1 MVAIDAASGDP
12 ARIMSDVETKSELRT
27 ALWRFVT
34 LAVFAVS
41 VALEPDG
48 GSHPVHLLLL
58 LSYAVTSVTAIGLV
72 AMGIYRPWM
81 NWVYVAVDA
90 ALVVYLAAEHMFVP
104 GVGIGE
110 AVSTPSLAIAFVL
123 LAHAGLRMR
132 AGTVAAF
139 AAIVSVGTAAAA
151 AAAVMFGPN
160 AGMPSLDDLRDAGVR
175 AIAFLA
181 VAVFQV
187 LLAIDIRRV
196 VVTAVSSTS
205 ERVNLA
211 RFFAPSTAERI
222 ATDGFQIGLVRR
234 EAAVLFVDIRG
245 FTGLAETMSPEELG
259 VLLGEYR
266 RRVVDAVGHWD
277 GTIDKFMGDGVM
289 AVFGLDESRSADA
302 ERAFHCAC
310 QLVNRLETWSE
321 AMAKAGAEPMTFGIG
336 LHFGPV
342 VGGVV
347 AGGAHGEHTV
357 LGDTVNLAARL
368 QSMCKVLSARLIVS
382 EAILK
387 RLPPAAL
394 GEAWRMRRQV
404 EVPGR
409 VEAVDV
415 AFLPLGVLY

>member
-1 MVAIDAASGDP
+1 MVAIDGASGNP
-12 ARIMSDVETKSELRT
+12 ARIMFEVEHKSELRT

-34 LAVFAVS
+34 LAVFAFS

-58 LSYAVTSVTAIGLV
+58 MSYAATSIMAIGLV
-72 AMGIYRPWM
+72 ALDLYRPWM

-90 ALVVYLAAEHMFVP
+90 ALVVYLAAEHMFMQ

-139 AAIVSVGTAAAA
+139 AAIVSLGTAAAA
-151 AAAVMFGPN
+151 AASMLFGPN
-160 AGMPSLDDLRDAGVR
+160 AGLPPLDDLRDAGVR

-187 LLAIDIRRV
+187 MLAMDIRRV

-205 ERVNLA
+205 ERENLA

-245 FTGLAETMSPEELG
+245 FTGLAETMSPEDLG
-259 VLLGEYR
+259 VLLALYR
-266 RRVVDAVGHWD
+266 NRVVDAVGHWE

-302 ERAFHCAC
+302 ERAFNCAC
-310 QLVNRLETWSE
+310 QLVTRLEAWSE
-321 AMAKAGAEPMTFGIG
+321 SRVKAGAEPMAFGIG

-368 QSMCKVLSARLIVS
+368 QSMCKVLSARLVVS
-382 EAILK
+382 GAVLD

-394 GEAWRMRRQV
+394 GETWRRRRQV

-409 VEAVDV
+409 VEPVDV
-415 AFLPLGVLY
+415 AFLPSGVLY